1 MTSTVMLS
9 LTWPRRVDAN
19 SSIAAMSFIAAM
31 LRAPSPA
38 RRNASGTLLDVHRRA
53 GKAEGVGA
61 VDAHQHL
68 GRVAAGRQLVEG
80 LDDVLRRVGSRGVD
94 GDPLVLERD
103 DAAAGVDVHQHLG

>member
-9 LTWPRRVDAN
+9 LTWPSAVEAK
-19 SSIAAMSFIAAM
+19 SSNAAASFIAAM

-53 GKAEGVGA
+53 GEAEGVGA
-61 VDAHQHL
+61 VDAEQHL
-68 GRVAAGRQLVEG
+68 GRVAAGRQSVES
-80 LDDVLRRVGSRGVD
+80 LDDVHRLRRAGARGVD

-103 DAAAGVDVHQHLG
+103 DAA

>member
-31 LRAPSPA
+31 LCAPSPA
-38 RRNASGTLLDVHRRA
+38 RRNTSGTLLDVHRRA
-53 GKAEGVGA
+53 GEAEGVRA

-68 GRVAAGRQLVEG
+68 GRVAAGRQSVEG
-80 LDDVLRRVGSRGVD
+80 LDDVHRLRRVGARGVD

-103 DAAAGVDVHQHLG
+103 DAAAGVDV